1 MHALPDRVK
10 SAIAHLQSVTG
21 RTDLCAIILDH
32 IISQERELERY
43 REQEQPPQP
52 QKVPLFIRFWEWL
65 NSPKGGH

>member
-10 SAIAHLQSVTG
+10 SAIAHLQSVNG

-43 REQEQPPQP
+43 REPPREP
-52 QKVPLFIRFWEWL
+52 ARVPFYIQFWEWL
-65 NSPKGGH
+65 NRPKGGH